1 MIFGF
6 PLWAAGALVAIGL
19 LTIAAVAPARE
30 DIEPATVRLPPVELA
45 NPHSH
50 RDPDGARARWRD
62 TPRWAACAGSITA
75 LVARSRAAATADA
88 TAPPGVETAITVG
101 EAAAPP
107 GPVDVAAVPP
117 PRLDPAPPDGWG
129 ADGWATAP
137 RGWWLPPDAAD
148 RHVALPG
155 TACGGWRA

>member
-88 TAPPGVETAITVG
+88 TAPPGTETATTVG
-101 EAAAPP
+101 E
-107 GPVDVAAVPP
+107 VA
-117 PRLDPAPPDGWG
+117 APPDGWG
-129 ADGWATAP
+129 ADGWDTAP

-148 RHVALPG
+148 RHVTLPG
-155 TACGGWRA
+155 TACAGWRA